1 MLSLSVNR
9 SDGVTRAYAL
19 AADEN
24 GRFQEAAA
32 GYEASLVFDPDDL
45 QTIINLLVL
54 YWQVADQGVSVS
66 APVSPQFRAHAADR
80 LVELLQSASERFPDS
95 AELSFWKRY
104 IATARIGRPL
114 KVAEYRDLLRRHPY
128 YLEPAFV
135 VFSDSAG
142 TEAEVEAMR
151 LLADYSEQPTARGR
165 YVTSIISRTLSK
177 HRFSPKLNYT

>member
-1 MLSLSVNR
+1 MPIRLSLSVNR
-9 SDGVTRAYAL
+9 SAGAARAYAL

-32 GYEASLVFDPDDL
+32 GYEACLASDPADL
-45 QTIINLLVL
+45 QTIVNLLVL
-54 YWQVADQGVSVS
+54 YWQAADEGVSVLAPIS
-66 APVSPQFRAHAADR
+66 AEFRAHAAGR
-80 LVELLQSASERFPDS
+80 LIELLKSATDRFPDS
-95 AELSFWKRY
+95 AELRFWIKY

-114 KVAEYRDLLRRHPY
+114 ELAEYRDLLRRYPY

-142 TEAEVEAMR
+142 VEAEAEAMR

-165 YVTSIISRTLSK
+165 YVTSVISSTLRK
-177 HRFSPKLNYT
+177 QRFFQH

>member
-1 MLSLSVNR
+1 M
-9 SDGVTRAYAL
+9 TRAYAL

-32 GYEASLVFDPDDL
+32 GYEASLVSDPDDL
-45 QTIINLLVL
+45 QAIINLLVL
-54 YWQVADQGVSVS
+54 YWQAADQGVSVP
-66 APVSPQFRAHAADR
+66 APVSPEFRAHAAGR
-80 LVELLQSASERFPDS
+80 LVELLHSASARFPDS

-114 KVAEYRDLLRRHPY
+114 KAAEYQDLLRRHPC

-142 TEAEVEAMR
+142 AEAEAEAMR

-165 YVTSIISRTLSK
+165 YVTSIISKTLSK